1 MRKGIRTATI
11 AILAILIVSAGSVS
25 AMFYG
30 QSSETR
36 AERIVE
42 LADKAEQRVGDLI
55 ELVESNDTALEMIDE
70 AGLTGEFVNNV
81 TRYDE
86 GVENVTNA
94 EACFAAEDYEG
105 ATANATEALSI
116 FREVYRSIHVI
127 LCNAD
132 VNIGPLVAVHVLE
145 EAIER
150 SLDRV
155 EELKAIISTE
165 ALIYSNLNDAEA
177 LLTTAKDDLLPDDI
191 EGAKTNLR
199 EANILISEVCQYLR
213 QVAQELNPSRIRGY
227 LDEAYRYRYRFRER
241 FRQAQDEGFDVDRF
255 LQGFGYQNEE
265 EFMNRFQ
272 EMIENAQGSE
282 DVEDVLED
290 LEEIGRLIRE
300 MNGNLTQE
308 MGRYR
313 EHYGQEATGSG
324 FGGFGQESSDG
335 GQGQYGSYGVNT
347 GSGQM
352 GFGSN
357 R

>member
-1 MRKGIRTATI
+1 M
-11 AILAILIVSAGSVS
+11 VSAGSVS
-25 AMFYG
+25 AMLYG
-30 QSSETR
+30 QSPETR

-42 LADKAEQRVGDLI
+42 LADKAEQRVGNFI
-55 ELVESNDTALEMIDE
+55 ELVYESDAASDVIENAD
-70 AGLTGEFVNNV
+70 FVGNV
-81 TRYDE
+81 TLYDE
-86 GVENVTNA
+86 GSENVTNA
-94 EACFAAEDYEG
+94 HACLASEDYEG

-127 LCNAD
+127 LFNSD
-132 VNIGPLVAVHVLE
+132 VKIGPLVDVDVLE
-145 EAIER
+145 EAIDR
-150 SLDRV
+150 SLERV
-155 EELKAIISTE
+155 GELKALIATQAGIYDKLIE
-165 ALIYSNLNDAEA
+165 AED
-177 LLTTAKDDLLPDDI
+177 LLTTAKDELLPDNI

-213 QVAQELNPSRIRGY
+213 QVARELNPSRIRGY

-241 FRQAQDEGFDVDRF
+241 FRQAQDEGFDVNGF

-352 GFGSN
+352 GFGSS

>member
-1 MRKGIRTATI
+1 LRKGIRTAAI

-30 QSSETR
+30 QSPETR
-36 AERIVE
+36 AERIFE

-55 ELVESNDTALEMIDE
+55 ELVESNDTALEMIGE

-94 EACFAAEDYEG
+94 EACLAAEDYEE
-105 ATANATEALSI
+105 ANANATEALSI

-132 VNIGPLVAVHVLE
+132 VNIGPLVAVGVLE
-145 EAIER
+145 EAIGR

-165 ALIYSNLNDAEA
+165 AAIYSNLNDAEA
-177 LLTTAKDDLLPDDI
+177 LLTEAKEDLADNLEEAKD
-191 EGAKTNLR
+191 NLR

-300 MNGNLTQE
+300 MDGNLTQE
-308 MGRYR
+308 MGQYR
-313 EHYGQEATGSG
+313 EHYGQEATGSD

-352 GFGSN
+352 GFGSS